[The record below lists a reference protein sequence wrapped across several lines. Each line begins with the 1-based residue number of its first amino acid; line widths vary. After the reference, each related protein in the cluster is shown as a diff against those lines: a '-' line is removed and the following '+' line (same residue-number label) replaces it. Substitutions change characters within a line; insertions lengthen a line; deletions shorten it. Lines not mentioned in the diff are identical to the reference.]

1 MKKTPLKIQ
10 RAVHNLGELIQVVQS
25 CSRNKGEA
33 LAAVADLI
41 ESGRVRFT
49 SHGQN
54 VRGRVC

>member
-25 CSRNKGEA
+25 CSRNKSEA
-33 LAAVADLI
+33 LATVADLI
-41 ESGRVRFT
+41 GSGRVRFT